1 MKKLNQFELKV
12 IPLVAILMM
21 VITQVS
27 IAQYTIKGTVT
38 DASGD
43 ALIGVNIFVQE
54 TSTGTITDIDGT
66 YSVDVNQDPA
76 TLIFSYLGYATQN
89 IVVTSADGTI
99 DVSLEE
105 SFNTLDEVVI
115 TGLASSIKRS
125 NLANAVASISSQ
137 ELTGVAPQ
145 NTVDGALYGKFK
157 GADIRANSGAPGG
170 GFSIRLRGVTS
181 VFLDQQPQYIIDG
194 VYLDNSSISLGT
206 DIVTSAAGG
215 GNTATNQDDA
225 SNRIADLI
233 PEDIESIEI
242 LKGASAAAIY
252 GVGGAGGVVV
262 IKTKSGKYNQET
274 KVNLSQ
280 TIGFSAPTRLLGSRD
295 WDRSLVESVF
305 GADEAQLFDQNG
317 LNDYERELYDNRP
330 LQSIT
335 GLSISGGSDKTKF
348 YVSGTYRDQ
357 GGLVDNTG
365 YKKASMRANISHKLT
380 DRLTFDVSTQYIF
393 ADSDRGLFNN
403 SNSNTTVG
411 YAQAFTRPWDNLFPD
426 SNGNFPANPRV
437 GSNVLETVAL
447 TTNEERVNRFF
458 GSLSAQYT
466 ILQDDNQSLKA
477 GIELGIDQYNL
488 RIRGLFPQSLS
499 FFRDESSLRG
509 VSIAGTGF
517 NNRNNISGYLVHNYI
532 TDSNLSFRT
541 QVGGIQLDSRQN
553 VVRAIASGLNGS
565 QTNVDQAQNVSVGQN
580 RLEEQIKGVFFQ
592 EEFNW
597 DDKIIATLGVRG
609 DKSSNNGD
617 PNEIFW
623 NPKASIAVNIHNLTE
638 LGGAISQL
646 KPRIAFGQSARFAG
660 FGDRFNALD
669 PTQIDGN
676 SGLFTNALRGN
687 PDVRPETQSELEFG
701 VDLGFLENRLLFTA
715 TYYVKTIDD
724 LLLRAQV
731 PASSGFTNQVVNA
744 GSLENKGLELGIE
757 AEVVKTKDLSWAVG
771 LNWWRNRSLVTELN
785 IPAFNTGGFAA
796 FLGQGRIQEGASATQ
811 LIGTIDPSLCNGSD
825 CSNVDPEG
833 DGFMQFG
840 DMEADFNMSW
850 TNSILW
856 KNLEI
861 NWLFHWKQGGDG
873 INLSTLLY
881 DLGNVTWDFDDTTLD
896 PTGEQSNGDFRLA
909 ALGVHPGV
917 YIEDAG
923 YLRLRELGVYYSIPR
938 STAGFG
944 DVRLGVSGRNLINIF
959 GYNSYDPEVS
969 NFGNNVLINSVEV
982 TPYPASRSFNFHLNV
997 TF

>member
-1 MKKLNQFELKV
+1 MKKLFTFQFKT
-12 IPLVAILMM
+12 IPLMAMLVLFLGHM
-21 VITQVS
+21 S
-27 IAQYTIKGTVT
+27 SAQYTISGIVT
-38 DASGD
+38 DATGD
-43 ALIGVNIFVQE
+43 PLIGVNVLVQE
-54 TSTGTITDIDGT
+54 TLTGTITDIDGT
-66 YSVDVNQDPA
+66 YIIDVSQDPA
-76 TLIFSYLGYATQN
+76 TLVFSYLGYATQN
-89 IVVTSADGTI
+89 IIVSSEDRTV
-99 DVSLEE
+99 DVALEE
-105 SFNTLDEVVI
+105 SYNSLDEVVI

-125 NLANAVASISSQ
+125 NLANAVASISSK

-181 VFLDQQPQYIIDG
+181 VFLNQQPQYIIDG

-206 DIVTSAAGG
+206 DIVTAAAGG

-262 IKTKSGKYNQET
+262 IKTKSGKYNQDT
-274 KVNLSQ
+274 RVNFSQ
-280 TIGFSAPTRLLGSRD
+280 TLGYSEPTQLLGDRG
-295 WDRSLVESVF
+295 WDRALVEEVF
-305 GADEAQLFDQNG
+305 GPEEALIFDQNG
-317 LNDYERELYDNRP
+317 INDYERELYDNKP

-335 GLSISGGSDKTKF
+335 ALSISGGSDKTKF
-348 YVSGTYRDQ
+348 YVSGTFRDQ
-357 GGLVDNTG
+357 GGLVNNTG
-365 YKKASMRANISHKLT
+365 YEKASMRANVSHKLT
-380 DRLTFDVSTQYIF
+380 DRLSIDVSTQYIF
-393 ADSDRGLFNN
+393 ADADRGLFNN

-411 YAQAFTRPWDNLFPD
+411 YAQAFTRPWDDLFPD

-437 GSNVLETVAL
+437 GSNVLETVEL
-447 TTNEERVNRFF
+447 VTNEERINRFF
-458 GSLSAQYT
+458 GSLTAQYT
-466 ILQDDNQSLKA
+466 ILQDDKQSLKA
-477 GIELGIDQYNL
+477 GIEVGIDQYNL
-488 RIRGLFPQSLS
+488 RIRGLFPQALS

-509 VSIAGTGF
+509 VSIAGNGF
-517 NNRNNISGYLVHNYI
+517 NNRSNISAFVVHNYI
-532 TDSNLSFRT
+532 TDNNISFRT
-541 QVGGIQLDSRQN
+541 QLGGIQLDSRQN

-580 RLEEQIKGVFFQ
+580 RLQEQIKGLFFQ
-592 EEFNW
+592 EEVNW
-597 DDKIIATLGVRG
+597 DDKIIGTFGLRG

-617 PNEIFW
+617 PDEIFW
-623 NPKASIAVNIHNLTE
+623 NPKGSIAINIHNLTP
-638 LGGAISQL
+638 LGGTLSQL

-676 SGLFTNALRGN
+676 SGLFTNALMGN

-701 VDLGFLENRLLFTA
+701 VDLGFLDNRILFNA

-757 AEVVKTKDLSWAVG
+757 AEVVRTNDLSWAVG
-771 LNWWRNRSLVTELN
+771 LNWWRNRSLVTDLD

-833 DGFMQFG
+833 DGFQQFG

-896 PTGEQSNGDFRLA
+896 PSGELTNGEFRLA

-923 YLRLRELGVYYSIPR
+923 YLRLREVGIYYSIPK

-944 DVRLGVSGRNLINIF
+944 DVRIGVSGRNLINIF
-959 GYNSYDPEVS
+959 DYNSYDPEVS

-982 TPYPASRSFNFHLNV
+982 TPYPASRNLNFHFNV